1 MVGGVQP
8 LRAAEETFHM
18 NVNNL
23 ATGLQY
29 LSDDLK
35 SEYLKRETAINVL
48 EQKLIKSLEEAREAE
63 KGSSQ
68 SRVAWDE
75 VEEIE
80 AAISHYRS
88 KNAKLVGPKV
98 DLDKVKEEM
107 E

>member
-48 EQKLIKSLEEAREAE
+48 EQKLIKSLEEARGSE

-98 DLDKVKEEM
+98 DMDKVKEEM

>member
-48 EQKLIKSLEEAREAE
+48 E
-63 KGSSQ
+63 
-68 SRVAWDE
+68 
-75 VEEIE
+75 
-80 AAISHYRS
+80 
-88 KNAKLVGPKV
+88 
-98 DLDKVKEEM
+98 
-107 E
+107 